1 MFPIWNL
8 IWNSAFVLAE
18 LRWFCECE
26 WKAAHQ
32 FGASASASAYSIGM
46 WRAVDVE
53 GPLFRGT
60 VVGVLVAAGSN
71 SAVRTFRLCLVSGV
85 SERAHR
91 MRSVLI
97 GRIWFFL
104 HGLHQAG
111 LAGRV
116 LRLWLFAGAEQRGS
130 QAETRRRQVL
140 HVTVVHQSGEEEQ
153 EEEQEERQQG
163 DAAVVLNVFSRGVK
177 RLGACG

>member
-1 MFPIWNL
+1 MFPIWNF
-8 IWNSAFVLAE
+8 IWSSAFVCFCRAAVI
-18 LRWFCECE
+18 LRMRV
-26 WKAAHQ
+26 KS
-32 FGASASASAYSIGM
+32 GASVRRVCVCVFNRLRG
-46 WRAVDVE
+46 AVYVE

-71 SAVRTFRLCLVSGV
+71 STVHAFRLRLVSGV
-85 SERAHR
+85 SERAQR

-97 GRIWFFL
+97 GRIWL
-104 HGLHQAG
+104 LLRWLHQTG
-111 LAGRV
+111 LAGCV
-116 LRLWLFAGAEQRGS
+116 LLRLFAGAEQRGP

-163 DAAVVLNVFSRGVK
+163 DAVVLLNVFSRGVEC
-177 RLGACG
+177 LGACG